1 MDQTLNADGQLVNKR
16 YLLEKYP
23 GKGGWTYAV
32 IPEVLQDKHA
42 WFGWVKVR
50 GSIDSYEIKNYN
62 LMPMGNGT
70 LFLPVRSEI
79 RKKIGKQAGD
89 MVTIILYADN
99 GLTEVPEE
107 LILCLKSDQKAYDRF
122 NQLTEGEKKGYIE
135 WIYSAKK
142 EETRV
147 DRIARTLNKLSG
159 IAG

>member
-1 MDQTLNADGQLVNKR
+1 
-16 YLLEKYP
+16 
-23 GKGGWTYAV
+23 
-32 IPEVLQDKHA
+32 
-42 WFGWVKVR
+42 
-50 GSIDSYEIKNYN
+50 
-62 LMPMGNGT
+62 MGNGT